1 MLRFFKVARINVDA
15 VTLVPCDETLNLNA
29 AIRHAA
35 RAQAPAR
42 TALVIADL
50 PAKARTDS
58 APAFGKR
65 MQSFAVGLPPVLLV
79 QVRHTPH
86 ARVTTANSVAMRNAA
101 IHHVVLR
108 SHTSPCRTTRGT
120 AIRGAPRVPRCQCG
134 SSTPRAGSAAR
145 GAAAA

>member
-58 APAFGKR
+58 LYLPCTFPVPSLYLHRRPTRQGAHGLGPRLRQAHAKLRRRPAP
-65 MQSFAVGLPPVLLV
+65 
-79 QVRHTPH
+79 
-86 ARVTTANSVAMRNAA
+86 
-101 IHHVVLR
+101 
-108 SHTSPCRTTRGT
+108 
-120 AIRGAPRVPRCQCG
+120 
-134 SSTPRAGSAAR
+134 
-145 GAAAA
+145 GAAGAGATHPTRPCHHRKFCGYA